1 MTQET
6 LKAEKRVPLQKNP
19 QVQKNRWLI
28 LIAVGL
34 FTFMST
40 LDGSIVNIALPVM
53 SKDLKIPMNQA
64 EWVVSIYLMVVCAF
78 LLLFG
83 KLGDAFGKIRVFRLG
98 TFLFVLGS
106 LLCGFNRS
114 LIFLL
119 VARGLQAFGASMTMS
134 TNNGIITEI
143 FPFSERGKALGFIGS
158 FVSLGAI
165 AGPGIGGLILAVL
178 PWGYIFWLNVPIG
191 ILTIILGHYILP
203 ADVTYHQ
210 QKIDYPG
217 FILFLLMIMT
227 LFGGIFLGQQIG
239 FTHGLILSLF
249 VLALVCFIG
258 FIWFE
263 PRQQAPLISFKL
275 FRNGAFTLSLIAG
288 FLIFVTNFFFNV
300 IAPFYLQNAR
310 GLSPSLAGYIL
321 MIFPIVQVIA
331 SPLAGSISDR
341 IGPELLTFIGLVLIS
356 LSQIGYLLIDLA
368 TPIWLFMTCVGLVGL
383 GNGIFQAPNNT
394 MVMSAVTEDDLG
406 IAGGI
411 NALARNLGMVFGISI
426 ATTVLF
432 SAMSYRY
439 GQHVTTYLTQRPDI
453 FIYGMHLSFIVSLLI
468 CLVATT
474 ITGVRLWRKK
484 RLANEK

>member
-158 FVSLGAI
+158 FG
-165 AGPGIGGLILAVL
+165 
-178 PWGYIFWLNVPIG
+178 
-191 ILTIILGHYILP
+191 
-203 ADVTYHQ
+203 
-210 QKIDYPG
+210 
-217 FILFLLMIMT
+217 
-227 LFGGIFLGQQIG
+227 
-239 FTHGLILSLF
+239 
-249 VLALVCFIG
+249 
-258 FIWFE
+258 
-263 PRQQAPLISFKL
+263 
-275 FRNGAFTLSLIAG
+275 
-288 FLIFVTNFFFNV
+288 
-300 IAPFYLQNAR
+300 
-310 GLSPSLAGYIL
+310 
-321 MIFPIVQVIA
+321 
-331 SPLAGSISDR
+331 
-341 IGPELLTFIGLVLIS
+341 
-356 LSQIGYLLIDLA
+356 
-368 TPIWLFMTCVGLVGL
+368 
-383 GNGIFQAPNNT
+383 
-394 MVMSAVTEDDLG
+394 
-406 IAGGI
+406 
-411 NALARNLGMVFGISI
+411 
-426 ATTVLF
+426 
-432 SAMSYRY
+432 
-439 GQHVTTYLTQRPDI
+439 
-453 FIYGMHLSFIVSLLI
+453 
-468 CLVATT
+468 
-474 ITGVRLWRKK
+474 
-484 RLANEK
+484 